1 MPVQKIYLIT
11 DKLESNVKL
20 SFMPH
25 VNAVCTNFSQ
35 KIIAFARVSKFN
47 SQSENHY
54 GKIYN
59 SSIQSSYCALVM
71 NVPYESV

>member
-1 MPVQKIYLIT
+1 
-11 DKLESNVKL
+11 
-20 SFMPH
+20 MPH

-59 SSIQSSYCALVM
+59 SSIFLLCLGNECALRERLVM
-71 NVPYESV
+71 K

>member
-1 MPVQKIYLIT
+1 
-11 DKLESNVKL
+11 
-20 SFMPH
+20 MPH
-25 VNAVCTNFSQ
+25 VNALCTNFSQ